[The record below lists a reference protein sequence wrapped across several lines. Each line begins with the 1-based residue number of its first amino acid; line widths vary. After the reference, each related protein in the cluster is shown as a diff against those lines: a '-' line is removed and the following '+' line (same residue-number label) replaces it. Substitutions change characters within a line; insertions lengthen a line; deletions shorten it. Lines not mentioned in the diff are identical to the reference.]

1 MKKLSFIFTIM
12 LAVVI
17 ILSPSC
23 DGQNNNN
30 EDGDNTETVSEN
42 NETNA
47 FVGKWKAYKAEG
59 MGESS
64 NNDIEYTFNDD
75 GTAKI
80 STVDYK
86 YEISGDTLKMIYQ
99 DRITIPWIYTINGDE
114 LLLDNASADQKIWF
128 KKQ

>member
-1 MKKLSFIFTIM
+1 M